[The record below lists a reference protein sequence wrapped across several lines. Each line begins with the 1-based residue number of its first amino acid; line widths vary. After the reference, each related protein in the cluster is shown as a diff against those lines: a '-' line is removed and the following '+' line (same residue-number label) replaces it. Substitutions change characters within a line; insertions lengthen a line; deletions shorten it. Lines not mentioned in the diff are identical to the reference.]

1 MPVNKSEKQELL
13 EKLNQLLKKQSI
25 FQQEINE
32 LERQITHLEVEESVP
47 EAVRIM
53 ETPQKESPNIQKAE
67 TVTKEIPTP
76 KPPFRKEFKKQPGFW
91 EQTGISSE
99 IEQFIGTNLINKIGM
114 IVVII
119 GVGIGAKYAI
129 DNNLISPAMRILL
142 GYLVGVILGFFAFR
156 LKKKYYNFSAV
167 LASGAMAIFYFI
179 SYAAYTYYQLYSY
192 PLTFILMVMFTVLT
206 VALALY
212 YNRQV
217 IAHFGLAGSYI
228 VPFLLY
234 APDSSA
240 LVLFSYM
247 TIINLGILY
256 ISTKKQWKPLYYLA
270 FVATWVIFISWF
282 VSKDYDNRLE
292 LSLSF
297 ASIFFV
303 LFYLVFLSYKLI
315 LKEKFRIEDIF
326 FLLLNTV
333 VFYLIGF
340 EAITQYFDSDKLQ
353 GFFTFVNV
361 IVHGIV
367 AYFIFRSETED
378 KKLLFWIISIL
389 VGFFTLA
396 IGLQFNTYLA
406 AAFWSLEGAL
416 LFWFGRKR
424 EIMLFDYLSF
434 AILCIGFFAAISN
447 WLSVSYT
454 FHGISIS
461 NYYTSLIN
469 GSFLSSL
476 TVIAA
481 FAFVSYINI
490 KIAYSRE
497 TERNW
502 IEIFNIFFNLIFL
515 FTIYF
520 TFYTEIDLFYNNL
533 QIHTSYELD
542 NNGVW
547 TKVYEQFNDDISRF
561 KTIWISNFSLLFAS
575 ILAYANFRWIKN
587 TLFKGFLFVA
597 VCVFI
602 LIFLFHTLPALSDL
616 RNSYLS
622 ESLPDNYSVTV
633 FHLLIRYVAYL
644 FFALLLYSTYNFSI
658 PYFINKNLGNIFEII
673 ISISIIWIC
682 SSELIHWLNLTGST
696 EVYKHGLS
704 ILWGILSFLLIG
716 FGIWKKKKHLRITAI
731 ILFGGTILKLFF
743 YDLTNLATV
752 PKTIVFI
759 LIGAILL
766 IVSFMYNKYK
776 NLIFGND

>member
-1 MPVNKSEKQELL
+1 MPVKKSEKQELL
-13 EKLNQLLKKQSI
+13 EKLNELLKKQSL

-32 LERQITHLEVEESVP
+32 LERQITHLEVEVTKP
-47 EAVRIM
+47 
-53 ETPQKESPNIQKAE
+53 E
-67 TVTKEIPTP
+67 TVQAEEPEKEQSSIVHEVETTPGKSTPPTP
-76 KPPFRKEFKKQPGFW
+76 PVRRAFKKEPGFW

-129 DNNLISPAMRILL
+129 DNDLISPAMRIVL

-156 LKKKYYNFSAV
+156 LKKSYYNFSAV

-192 PLTFILMVMFTVLT
+192 PLTFILMVIFTVLT

-247 TIINLGILY
+247 AIINLGILF
-256 ISTKKQWKPLYYLA
+256 ISTKKRWKPLYYLA
-270 FVATWVIFISWF
+270 FVATWIIFISWF
-282 VSKDYDNRLE
+282 VSEDYNNRLE
-292 LSLSF
+292 LSLPF

-315 LKEKFRIEDIF
+315 LKEKFRVEDIF
-326 FLLLNTV
+326 FLLLNTA

-340 EAITQYFDSDKLQ
+340 EAITQHFDSDKFQ
-353 GFFTFVNV
+353 GLFTFVNV
-361 IVHGIV
+361 IVHGSV
-367 AYFIFRSETED
+367 AYFIFKSESKD
-378 KKLLFWIISIL
+378 KNLLFWIVSI
-389 VGFFTLA
+389 VIGFFTLA
-396 IGLQFNTYLA
+396 IGLQFNSYLA

-424 EIMLFDYLSF
+424 EIRLYDYLSF

-447 WLSVSYT
+447 WLTVSYE
-454 FHGISIS
+454 FRISSIS
-461 NYYTSLIN
+461 HFFPSLIN
-469 GSFLSSL
+469 GTFLSSL
-476 TVIAA
+476 IVIGS
-481 FAFVSYINI
+481 FAFVSYMNK
-490 KIAYSRE
+490 KIDFCRQ
-497 TERNW
+497 TEKNW
-502 IEIFNIFFNLIFL
+502 MEIFDIFFNLIFL

-520 TFYTEIDLFYNNL
+520 TFYTEIDLLYNNI
-533 QIHTSYELD
+533 QVHTSYELEND
-542 NNGVW
+542 GVW
-547 TKVYEQFNDDISRF
+547 TKVYEQLNDDIF
-561 KTIWISNFSLLFAS
+561 KFKSIWLNNYSLLFVS
-575 ILAYANFRWIKN
+575 VLAYVNFRWIKN
-587 TLFKGFLFVA
+587 NIFKGFLFVA
-597 VCVFI
+597 VCVFV
-602 LIFLFHTLPALSDL
+602 LIFLANTLPTLSGL

-622 ESLPDNYSVTV
+622 DNLPDNYSVTI
-633 FHLLIRYVAYL
+633 FHLLIRYIAYL

-658 PYFINKNLGNIFEII
+658 PYFMNKNLGKIFEII

-682 SSELIHWLNLTGST
+682 SSELINWLNLTGST

-759 LIGAILL
+759 SIGAILL

-776 NLIFGND
+776 KLIFGND